1 MTTIEIRDLRKR
13 FGEVQALDGMS
24 FTVRDGEIYGFVG
37 SNGAGKS
44 TTMRIAL
51 GVLAADSGEV
61 LLDGRPLD
69 DDTRRRI
76 GYMPEERGLYGK
88 EKILDQLVFLAKL
101 HGVDGASA
109 KQRGTELLETLG
121 LGERLNDKLDDLS
134 LGNQQRVQL
143 AASLIHDPDV
153 LILDEPFSGL
163 DPVAVDVMSTML
175 TDRARQGVPVIF
187 SSHQLDLVQRLC
199 DRVGIVTRGH
209 MVAEGTV
216 AELRDQGPIRYR
228 VGTTARGWLP
238 EGVALVPRLR
248 GPRCPRGPKRR
259 RRPTH
264 PAIRHGGRP
273 RPRIHPGRARPGR
286 AVQGGRALMTPQRAY
301 SPMHTITTTAAREV
315 QILLV
320 KKGVIATLAIML
332 LAVVG
337 LIGFGTWQKNKEDTP
352 EATSV
357 ATVGVDTQLL
367 SGSGYEPRAAAD
379 RDEAVRMVRDGDVDA
394 ALVADGDQWQ
404 VISDGTPSVSVMSG
418 MESLAESYTR
428 SETLATLGI
437 SPEDYAA
444 ASRTID
450 VVPVDVDDAT
460 GGEDTEQHFARLLTT
475 FAALMMVI
483 FTVITFAAQVGSRVT
498 EEKSSRVVELVLATV
513 RPLDFLAG
521 KLLGTLILGFIAT
534 ALLLAVG
541 GVGLKVSGLVD
552 DVELDWSVFPVLL
565 LAWLLSMLFFGA
577 LYAAAGAMVQR
588 TEDLQSTQ
596 MPILVLIM
604 ASAYIPAF
612 GWMSTSS
619 TWMQVMSWIPPFSIF
634 AAPLSYAAGDFT
646 ALQLAGSFGIA
657 TLATVLAVW
666 AAARIYKRT
675 ILNNGSVTKWSQV
688 LRKA

>member
-1 MTTIEIRDLRKR
+1 MTT
-13 FGEVQALDGMS
+13 
-24 FTVRDGEIYGFVG
+24 
-37 SNGAGKS
+37 
-44 TTMRIAL
+44 
-51 GVLAADSGEV
+51 
-61 LLDGRPLD
+61 
-69 DDTRRRI
+69 
-76 GYMPEERGLYGK
+76 
-88 EKILDQLVFLAKL
+88 
-101 HGVDGASA
+101 
-109 KQRGTELLETLG
+109 
-121 LGERLNDKLDDLS
+121 
-134 LGNQQRVQL
+134 
-143 AASLIHDPDV
+143 
-153 LILDEPFSGL
+153 
-163 DPVAVDVMSTML
+163 
-175 TDRARQGVPVIF
+175 
-187 SSHQLDLVQRLC
+187 
-199 DRVGIVTRGH
+199 
-209 MVAEGTV
+209 
-216 AELRDQGPIRYR
+216 
-228 VGTTARGWLP
+228 
-238 EGVALVPRLR
+238 
-248 GPRCPRGPKRR
+248 
-259 RRPTH
+259 
-264 PAIRHGGRP
+264 
-273 RPRIHPGRARPGR
+273 
-286 AVQGGRALMTPQRAY
+286 QRAY

-315 QILLV
+315 QILLM
-320 KKGVIATLAIML
+320 KKGVIATLAILL

-337 LIGFGTWQKNKEDTP
+337 LIGFGTWQKNKEDAP
-352 EATSV
+352 EATAV
-357 ATVGVDTQLL
+357 AAVGVDTQLL

-379 RDEAVRMVRDGDVDA
+379 RDEAMRMVRDGDVDA

-437 SPEDYAA
+437 SPEDYDA

-475 FAALMMVI
+475 FIALMLVI

-612 GWMSTSS
+612 GWMSTSA

-646 ALQLAGSFGIA
+646 ALQLTGSFAIA

-666 AAARIYKRT
+666 AAARIYERT
-675 ILNNGSVTKWSQV
+675 ILNNGSVTKWSRV
-688 LRKA
+688 LRRA

>member
-1 MTTIEIRDLRKR
+1 MTT
-13 FGEVQALDGMS
+13 
-24 FTVRDGEIYGFVG
+24 
-37 SNGAGKS
+37 
-44 TTMRIAL
+44 
-51 GVLAADSGEV
+51 
-61 LLDGRPLD
+61 
-69 DDTRRRI
+69 
-76 GYMPEERGLYGK
+76 
-88 EKILDQLVFLAKL
+88 
-101 HGVDGASA
+101 
-109 KQRGTELLETLG
+109 
-121 LGERLNDKLDDLS
+121 
-134 LGNQQRVQL
+134 
-143 AASLIHDPDV
+143 
-153 LILDEPFSGL
+153 
-163 DPVAVDVMSTML
+163 
-175 TDRARQGVPVIF
+175 
-187 SSHQLDLVQRLC
+187 
-199 DRVGIVTRGH
+199 
-209 MVAEGTV
+209 
-216 AELRDQGPIRYR
+216 
-228 VGTTARGWLP
+228 
-238 EGVALVPRLR
+238 
-248 GPRCPRGPKRR
+248 
-259 RRPTH
+259 
-264 PAIRHGGRP
+264 
-273 RPRIHPGRARPGR
+273 
-286 AVQGGRALMTPQRAY
+286 QRAY

-634 AAPLSYAAGDFT
+634 AAPLS
-646 ALQLAGSFGIA
+646 
-657 TLATVLAVW
+657 
-666 AAARIYKRT
+666 
-675 ILNNGSVTKWSQV
+675 
-688 LRKA
+688 

>member
-1 MTTIEIRDLRKR
+1 MTT
-13 FGEVQALDGMS
+13 
-24 FTVRDGEIYGFVG
+24 
-37 SNGAGKS
+37 
-44 TTMRIAL
+44 
-51 GVLAADSGEV
+51 
-61 LLDGRPLD
+61 
-69 DDTRRRI
+69 
-76 GYMPEERGLYGK
+76 
-88 EKILDQLVFLAKL
+88 
-101 HGVDGASA
+101 
-109 KQRGTELLETLG
+109 
-121 LGERLNDKLDDLS
+121 
-134 LGNQQRVQL
+134 
-143 AASLIHDPDV
+143 
-153 LILDEPFSGL
+153 
-163 DPVAVDVMSTML
+163 
-175 TDRARQGVPVIF
+175 
-187 SSHQLDLVQRLC
+187 
-199 DRVGIVTRGH
+199 
-209 MVAEGTV
+209 
-216 AELRDQGPIRYR
+216 
-228 VGTTARGWLP
+228 
-238 EGVALVPRLR
+238 
-248 GPRCPRGPKRR
+248 
-259 RRPTH
+259 
-264 PAIRHGGRP
+264 
-273 RPRIHPGRARPGR
+273 
-286 AVQGGRALMTPQRAY
+286 QRAY

-320 KKGVIATLAIML
+320 KKGVIATLAILL

-337 LIGFGTWQKNKEDTP
+337 LIGVGTWQKNKEESP

-428 SETLATLGI
+428 SETLTTLGI

-483 FTVITFAAQVGSRVT
+483 LTVITFAAQVGSRVT

-521 KLLGTLILGFIAT
+521 KLLGTVAFGFIAT
-534 ALLLAVG
+534 ALLFVVG

-552 DVELDWSVFPVLL
+552 DVDLDWAIFPVLL
-565 LAWLLSMLFFGA
+565 VAWLLAMLFFGA

-612 GWMSTSS
+612 GWMNTSS

-646 ALQLAGSFGIA
+646 ALQLAGSFAIA
-657 TLATVLAVW
+657 ALATVVAVW